1 MPVRIPLHRLRAIPL
16 GAALLT
22 VGLGGCGA
30 GTPKVTSPDVAC
42 NGSVALC
49 ERRLDQVTFPATH
62 NSYAASDEP
71 GWHFANQRHDI
82 ARQLRD
88 GIRGLLID
96 IHWGERDAASGL
108 VRTDLDAEGSSRNKA
123 ARALPAPALR
133 LAEHLAGRA
142 GLGATTGN
150 PSLYLCHTLCELG
163 AEPVDA
169 ELRTI
174 RDFLDDNRGEV
185 LILVVEPYVP
195 VAAIE
200 GALRD
205 ADLLT
210 RAAVL
215 RRDGPLPTLGD
226 LVRADTRLVI
236 LAEKDGG
243 ARPWYLPA
251 FSFVQDTPYSAR
263 SKDEL
268 SCERYR
274 GEADSPLLLVNHWIA
289 RFPPSP
295 RRNARIGG
303 AVLRDRLARCERE
316 RGLRPNLVAVDFYE
330 RSGVVKI
337 ADELNGARMA
347 ER

>member
-1 MPVRIPLHRLRAIPL
+1 VPTLFNRAWRAVPLAVL
-16 GAALLT
+16 AAPLLT
-22 VGLGGCGA
+22 IGLGGCGTDKPQA
-30 GTPKVTSPDVAC
+30 TSPQVAC
-42 NGSVALC
+42 NGSVAAC

-62 NSYAASDEP
+62 NSFAASDEP
-71 GWHFANQRHDI
+71 GWHFANQRYRI

-96 IHWGERDAASGL
+96 IHWGERDPASGV
-108 VRTDLDAEGSSRNKA
+108 VRTDLKAEGSSRNKVA
-123 ARALPAPALR
+123 QALPAPALR
-133 LAEHLAGRA
+133 LAERLAGRA
-142 GLGATTGN
+142 GLGATTGR

-174 RDFLDDNRGEV
+174 RRFLDAHRGEV

-200 GALRD
+200 DALRD
-205 ADLLT
+205 TNLLT
-210 RAAVL
+210 HAAQL
-215 RRDGPLPTLGD
+215 RRDRPLPTLGD

-236 LAEKDGG
+236 LAEEDGG
-243 ARPWYLPA
+243 TRPWYLPA

-263 SKDEL
+263 SVDEL
-268 SCERYR
+268 SCKRYR
-274 GEADSPLLLVNHWIA
+274 GKADSPLLLVNHWIA

-295 RRNARIGG
+295 RRNASIGG
-303 AVLRDRLARCERE
+303 EVLRERVTRCERE
-316 RGLRPNLVAVDFYE
+316 RGLRSNLIAVDFYE

-337 ADELNGARMA
+337 ADELNARG
-347 ER
+347 